1 MGKMKIGIDQKTLY
15 RLIKKAVREVI
26 KEEEFA
32 LFLAH
37 IPEVSDEEMKEIET
51 IGEIPDISDVACEE
65 VIEL

>member
-1 MGKMKIGIDQKTLY
+1 M
-15 RLIKKAVREVI
+15 REVR
-26 KEEEFA
+26 KEEKFA

-65 VIEL
+65 VIEV